1 MPPLDRPSAP
11 LPEALM
17 QPLRRLLRPLVRLLI
32 RSGITFPVLAD
43 LLRSLY
49 VEVALRD
56 FLEDRKAR
64 TDSRISLLTGIHRK
78 EIRRLRSET
87 TGLSEVPPVVTLGSQ
102 IVARWLGTPEYA
114 GTDGHALPLP
124 RVPGPDGGPSFES
137 LVASVTSD
145 VRPRAVLDDWLS
157 QNIVTLDADGR
168 VRLNAS
174 AFLPRQGREEQ
185 LFYFARNLH
194 DHAAAAVANVLASGA
209 APFLD
214 RSAHYDRL
222 TADTA
227 ARIAVAGRDAVQ
239 QALIDV
245 NRVALKMLD
254 ANDRAVSQA
263 GADAKLQRV
272 NVGVYV
278 YVEDEPLRGEG

>member
-1 MPPLDRPSAP
+1 
-11 LPEALM
+11 
-17 QPLRRLLRPLVRLLI
+17 
-32 RSGITFPVLAD
+32 
-43 LLRSLY
+43 
-49 VEVALRD
+49 
-56 FLEDRKAR
+56 
-64 TDSRISLLTGIHRK
+64 
-78 EIRRLRSET
+78 
-87 TGLSEVPPVVTLGSQ
+87 
-102 IVARWLGTPEYA
+102 
-114 GTDGHALPLP
+114 
-124 RVPGPDGGPSFES
+124 
-137 LVASVTSD
+137 
-145 VRPRAVLDDWLS
+145 
-157 QNIVTLDADGR
+157 